1 MTRFFDRS
9 PWRASNSN
17 VSPDGKW
24 LAFMVNTYTSEPG
37 FGMGLGLLDLEAWER
52 SEYAQQW
59 ETPAERSELHKR
71 EGRYA
76 EVK

>member
-1 MTRFFDRS
+1 MTRFFDRQ

-37 FGMGLGLLDLEAWER
+37 FGMGIGLMDLEAWEK
-52 SEYAQQW
+52 SEYAQEW
-59 ETPAERSELHKR
+59 ETPEDRAAVRRKD
-71 EGRYA
+71 GTYA
-76 EVK
+76 ETK

>member
-1 MTRFFDRS
+1 
-9 PWRASNSN
+9 
-17 VSPDGKW
+17 
-24 LAFMVNTYTSEPG
+24 MVNTYTSEPG
-37 FGMGLGLLDLEAWER
+37 FGMGLGLLDLEAWEK